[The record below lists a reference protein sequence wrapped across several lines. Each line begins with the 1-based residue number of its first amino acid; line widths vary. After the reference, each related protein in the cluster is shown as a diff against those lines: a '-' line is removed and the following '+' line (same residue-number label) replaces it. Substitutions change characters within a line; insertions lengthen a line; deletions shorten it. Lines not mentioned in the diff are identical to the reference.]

1 MLGEYL
7 TGNAFGL
14 VLVFARMGAML
25 MVMPGFSAGYVPARV
40 RLLIALFV
48 TLVSFPIVEPALPA
62 MPETVADLVR
72 LFGLEVMYGLFLG
85 LLAQAIMVAL
95 HLGGTAI
102 GQNIGMMSAMAFDPM
117 TASQGALV
125 VAFLT
130 LTAVLLIFV
139 TGLHHLMIMATIES
153 YSVFVPG
160 QPAMGGDMAS
170 LFTDIL
176 QRASDLA
183 LRLAAPFIVFAL
195 LFQGSMGVVARL
207 APQFNV
213 FFVGLPLQLMM
224 GLGLLWVAIPGIML
238 WFLMFFEDVFEGW
251 LG

>member
-1 MLGEYL
+1 MLDEFL

-14 VLVFARMGAML
+14 VLVFARIGAVL

-40 RLLIALFV
+40 RLLIAIFV
-48 TLVSFPIVEPALPA
+48 TLACFPLVEPTLPA
-62 MPETVADLVR
+62 MPGTVAELVR
-72 LFGLEVMYGLFLG
+72 LMGLEVLYGLFLG

-102 GQNIGMMSAMAFDPM
+102 GQHIGMMSAMAFDPM

-125 VAFLT
+125 VSFLT
-130 LTAVLLIFV
+130 ITAVLLLFV
-139 TGLHHLMIMATIES
+139 TGLHHLMIQATIES
-153 YSVFVPG
+153 YTLFVPG
-160 QPAMGGDMAS
+160 QPAMAGDMVA
-170 LFTDIL
+170 LFTDVL
-176 QRASDLA
+176 QRTSDLA

-195 LFQGSMGVVARL
+195 LFQGSLGVVARL

-238 WFLMFFEDVFEGW
+238 WFLTFFEDVFEGW
-251 LG
+251 LS